1 MLKLL
6 GAIAVLAV
14 LTGGCGSNDPEP
26 DAATPAPTASPES
39 ASHEGLPTG
48 YEAAVRAYYGNEPH
62 ADEGDVEAEYHQPP
76 KPAIGEVGDTITLT
90 GSNIGVRARV
100 TVTGVKDA
108 VKASEPPSDGTRY
121 VAVDLRLRST
131 GITILEGQLANAEL
145 AYPGGRS
152 EAVYGVEADCS
163 NGFHES
169 VRIEV
174 GNSARGCVLFEVP
187 TGRKPRQLQLAL
199 ELVPVEVGGI
209 WRLG

>member
-6 GAIAVLAV
+6 GAIAVLAA
-14 LTGGCGSNDPEP
+14 LAAGCGSNDDAEP
-26 DAATPAPTASPES
+26 DAATPTPAASPDS
-39 ASHEGLPTG
+39 AAQQGLPTG
-48 YEAAVRAYYGNEPH
+48 YEAAVRAYYGDHSH

-76 KPAIGEVGDTITLT
+76 KPATGEVGDTITLT

-100 TVTGVKDA
+100 TVTGVKDN
-108 VKASEPPSDGTRY
+108 VEASEPPSDGTRY

-145 AYPGGRS
+145 TYRGGRAQ
-152 EAVYGVEADCS
+152 AVDGVEAECS
-163 NGFHES
+163 NGFEDE

-174 GNSARGCVLFEVP
+174 GRSARGCLLFEVP
-187 TGRKPRQLQLAL
+187 SGRKPQQLQLAL

-209 WRLG
+209 WRL